1 VEKLF
6 VEHATENHPR
16 GSRKYYSS
24 HGLQITSAGK
34 RALKKYQD
42 QTRDASKQE
51 ARASSQDISKM
62 STIPQSASN
71 QGMKMSENVAW
82 MVSFMSKMPPNV
94 QNAIAVSIFNFLC
107 HRRHSLLIVDIVL
120 LVIDIVFLISNICFV
135 IADIF
140 LCR

>member
-16 GSRKYYSS
+16 GSRNYYSS
-24 HGLQITSAGK
+24 HGLQITPAGK

-42 QTRDASKQE
+42 QTRDDSKQE

-62 STIPQSASN
+62 STVSQSASN

-82 MVSFMSKMPPNV
+82 MVSFLSKMPQNV
-94 QNAIAVSIFNFLC
+94 QNAIVVSILTFLC
-107 HRRHSLLIVDIVL
+107 H
-120 LVIDIVFLISNICFV
+120 C
-135 IADIF
+135 
-140 LCR
+140 